1 MAADMTGPEL
11 AFLML
16 RAITTAACL
25 LAAFEVARY
34 ARRRG
39 PGQGRWLAALGSI
52 FLMLMLGVLAT
63 AEAEFQVYTQAGEPI
78 ALRNWF
84 WLGTDLLLPLALL
97 GLLRVLRQ
105 RDALEGRL
113 IIAARHDPLTGLPN
127 RAGFAQAAQVALATA
142 ARRGHPLA
150 VAMLD
155 LDRFKQIND
164 EAGHAAGDAVLRQ
177 VAHAL
182 RAALRPGDVLARM
195 GGEEFA
201 LMFQDIS
208 PEDALPLLERLR
220 DTVRHT
226 VPHPVSPLRKV
237 TLSGGVAAVQG
248 PDMAAV
254 EAALSAADTA
264 LYTAKAAGR
273 DRAGIAA

>member
-1 MAADMTGPEL
+1 MIQDMSSAEL
-11 AFLML
+11 AFLLL
-16 RAITTAACL
+16 RGITTATCL
-25 LAAFEVARY
+25 FAAFEVARY
-34 ARRRG
+34 TRRRG
-39 PGQGRWLAALGSI
+39 PGQGRWLAGLACT
-52 FLMLMLGVLAT
+52 FLMLMLGVLAA
-63 AEAEFQVYTQAGEPI
+63 AEAEFQVYTQAGEAI
-78 ALRNWF
+78 GLRNWF

-113 IIAARHDPLTGLPN
+113 IAAARHDPLTGLPN
-127 RAGFAQAAQVALATA
+127 RAGFAQAAQVALAMA
-142 ARRGHPLA
+142 ARRKHPLA

-164 EAGHAAGDAVLRQ
+164 QAGHAAGDAVLRG
-177 VAHAL
+177 VAQAL

-201 LMFQDIS
+201 LIFQDAA

-220 DTVRHT
+220 DAVRRT
-226 VPHPVSPLRKV
+226 VPHPISPLRKV

-264 LYTAKAAGR
+264 LYAAKEAGR
-273 DRAGIAA
+273 DRSGIAA